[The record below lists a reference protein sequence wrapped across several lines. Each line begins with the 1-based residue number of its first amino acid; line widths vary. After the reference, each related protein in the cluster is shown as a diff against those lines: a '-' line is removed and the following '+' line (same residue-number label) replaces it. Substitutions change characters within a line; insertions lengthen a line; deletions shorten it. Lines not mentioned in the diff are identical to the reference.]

1 MARNK
6 NKDKTLARESFIK
19 ILYQHLISN
28 NEIDKIKEDFIEK
41 RNYDADYLDDLCS
54 VFSRNNKEI
63 VDEIKIITNS
73 TISSL
78 TVIDR
83 SILSLSIIEL
93 RYFGKL
99 SKKIIIN
106 EAILLSKKYSSD
118 DAYKFI
124 NKVLDKVENDE
135 NIK

>member
-1 MARNK
+1 VARIK
-6 NKDKTLARESFIK
+6 NKDKTLAREAFIK
-19 ILYQHLISN
+19 ILYQHFISN
-28 NEIDKIKEDFIEK
+28 NTIEMIRDNFIEK
-41 RNYDADYLDDLCS
+41 RVYDSDYLDNLCYL
-54 VFSRNNKEI
+54 FINNNKEI
-63 VDEIKIITNS
+63 TNKLKLITKS
-73 TISSL
+73 SISSL

-93 RYFGKL
+93 IHIGNL

-124 NKVLDKVENDE
+124 NKILDNMVKDE
-135 NIK
+135 NT

>member
-54 VFSRNNKEI
+54 VFSCNNKEI

>member
-1 MARNK
+1 M
-6 NKDKTLARESFIK
+6 
-19 ILYQHLISN
+19 
-28 NEIDKIKEDFIEK
+28 
-41 RNYDADYLDDLCS
+41 CS
-54 VFSRNNKEI
+54 VFSCNNKEI

-73 TISSL
+73 AISSL